1 MFNRLSILTK
11 MQLNNMKNKTQVKTK
26 SSKLVS
32 VLLEILA
39 IAFITLVLYYFLN
52 TIKSYYLFPIDQNLL
67 LFVLFI
73 TQYIGILTTTFGL
86 SKSLYESRDNAIIFS
101 LPARSNE
108 IYISRLTIYYL
119 SELHK
124 SLFFII
130 PFFVAFGVV
139 MKLELVF
146 FMWTAIFAFLLPL
159 ITVLIAAVL
168 SLPLMIYKRL
178 SKRFPIIKLIV
189 VLGLAGLVMW
199 ILYSITKRIPR
210 PLNILAFY
218 DIFAKKLA
226 LFIANTNEYS
236 LFYKNIINIFFDIK
250 LSHNFV
256 MIISLIV
263 ALMVVVLINTLT
275 YYAIVSNS
283 IDQSARRKKKVYKNK
298 VTKNTFWTFT
308 KKEFKLQ
315 FRNSNEII
323 GHILFL
329 IALPFVLFLVNEVL
343 AAISTNILGN
353 NIVVALDIF
362 IALLMLTSSNTMS
375 ASAITSEG
383 SEFGLIK
390 TAPSD
395 TSKMCWSK
403 IFVNFIFSLV
413 SIVATMII
421 LSLITDIETIHL
433 WLMFV
438 IIFCVNSAHILW
450 SFQLD
455 LLKPRLNDYAATGNL
470 NNNPNVKTSILIGL
484 ILAVLFAVLTLI
496 LLINGNPGNI
506 ARLMLMAIALLLA
519 KLYLFVLNLKVYFS
533 HIEF

>member
-1 MFNRLSILTK
+1 MFSRLKTLTS
-11 MQLNNMKNKTQVKTK
+11 MQLNNMKNKTQVKSK
-26 SSKLVS
+26 SSRLVS

-39 IAFITLVLYYFLN
+39 IAFITFVLYYFLN
-52 TIKSYYLFPIDQNLL
+52 TIKSYYLFPINQNLL

-86 SKSLYESRDNAIIFS
+86 SKSLYESRDNSIIFS
-101 LPARSNE
+101 LPAKSSE
-108 IYISRLTIYYL
+108 IYLSRLTIYYF

-124 SLFFII
+124 GLYFVF
-130 PFFVAFGVV
+130 PFFVAFGLSL
-139 MKLELVF
+139 KLDLIF
-146 FMWTAIFAFLLPL
+146 FVWTAIFAFVLPL
-159 ITVLIAAVL
+159 ITVLIAAIF
-168 SLPLMIYKRL
+168 SLPLMLYKRL
-178 SKRFPIIKLIV
+178 SKRFPIIRLIV
-189 VLGLAGLVMW
+189 VLTIAGLVMW
-199 ILYSITKRIPR
+199 ALYSITKKIPR

-218 DIFAKKLA
+218 DVFSKRFA
-226 LFIANTNEYS
+226 LFIANAEKYS
-236 LFYKNIINIFFDIK
+236 LFYRNIVNIFFDVK
-250 LSHNFV
+250 LLYNFA
-256 MIISLIV
+256 MIISLIIG
-263 ALMVVVLINTLT
+263 LLLVVLVNTVT
-275 YYAIVSNS
+275 YYSIVSNS
-283 IDQSARRKKKVYKNK
+283 IDQSVRMKKKTYTNK

-315 FRNSNEII
+315 LRNSNEMIN
-323 GHILFL
+323 HILFL
-329 IALPFVLFLVNEVL
+329 VALPFVLFLVNEIL
-343 AAISTNILGN
+343 SAISTNILGN
-353 NIVVALDIF
+353 NIVVTLNIF

-395 TSKMCWSK
+395 TSKMCWAK
-403 IFVNFIFSLV
+403 IFVNFAFSLV
-413 SIVATMII
+413 SIVATMIT
-421 LSLITDIETIHL
+421 LSLITEIKTIYL

-470 NNNPNVKTSILIGL
+470 NNNPNVKKSVLIGL
-484 ILAVLFAVLTLI
+484 LLAVLFAVLTLI
-496 LLINGNPGNI
+496 LLINGNPTNV
-506 ARLMLMAIALLLA
+506 ARLMLIAIALLLA

>member
-11 MQLNNMKNKTQVKTK
+11 MQLNNMKNKTQVKSK
-26 SSKLVS
+26 GSKLVS

-39 IAFITLVLYYFLN
+39 VAFITLVLNYFLN
-52 TIKSYYLFPIDQNLL
+52 TIKSFHLFEIDFNLL

-86 SKSLYESRDNAIIFS
+86 AKSLYESNDNSIIFS
-101 LPARSNE
+101 LPARSWE
-108 IYISRLTIYYL
+108 IYLSRLAIFYR

-124 SLFFII
+124 GLYFVI
-130 PFFVAFGVV
+130 PFFVAFGLSL
-139 MKLELVF
+139 KLQMVF
-146 FMWTAIFAFLLPL
+146 FIWTALFAFLLPL
-159 ITVLIAAVL
+159 ITVLISAIL

-189 VLGLAGLVMW
+189 VLTLAGLIMW
-199 ILYSITKRIPR
+199 ILYTITTHIPK
-210 PLNILAFY
+210 PLNILAIY
-218 DIFAKKLA
+218 DKFSESLNN
-226 LFIANTNEYS
+226 FIATADGYS
-236 LFYKNIINIFFDIK
+236 LFYLNIVKIFFNQEVLK
-250 LSHNFV
+250 NV
-256 MIISLIV
+256 GIILGIILVLGLLV
-263 ALMVVVLINTLT
+263 AANTFA
-275 YYAIVSNS
+275 YYGIVSNN
-283 IDQSARRKKKVYKNK
+283 IDQTNKGRRKTANK
-298 VTKNTFWTFT
+298 VTKNTFWAFT
-308 KKEFKLQ
+308 KKELKLQ
-315 FRNSNEII
+315 FRNSDQMIN
-323 GHILFL
+323 HVLFL
-329 IALPFVLFLVNEVL
+329 VAMPFVLFLVNEIL
-343 AAISTNILGN
+343 AAISTNILGD
-353 NIVVALDIF
+353 NIVVTLDIF

-403 IFVNFIFSLV
+403 IFINFAFSLV
-413 SIVATMII
+413 SIVATMIT
-421 LSLITDIETIHL
+421 LSLITEIKSLHL

-455 LLKPRLNDYAATGNL
+455 LLNPKLNEYAASGNL
-470 NNNPNVKTSILIGL
+470 NNNKNMKTSILIGL
-484 ILAVLFAVLTLI
+484 ILAVLFSVLTLI
-496 LLINGNPGNI
+496 LLINGSPANI
-506 ARLMLMAIALLLA
+506 TKLMLVAIAFLLA